1 MNTGWTLYIAILTIA
16 NILACV
22 WLLWWTARKRPD
34 ERGEHETT
42 GHVWDDNLQEL
53 NRPMP
58 RWWLNLFYLTIVFS
72 LGYLVLYPGL
82 GAFAG
87 TKSWTSG
94 KEHDT
99 EVAAAEAQLAPLF
112 ARFAQQSPGEL
123 AKNPEAVQLGRSVF
137 AHNCVQCHG
146 SDARGATGFPN
157 LTDKDWLWGGD
168 PDTVLATILNGRQ
181 GAMPAWGQML
191 GEQGV
196 TEVASYVQTLSGAK
210 VDDALARAGEARYKQ
225 ICVACHG
232 PEGKGNPALGAP
244 NLTDDVWLYGG
255 SFEQIA
261 TTVRNGRNGR
271 MPAHQPIIGA
281 DRARVAAAYVLSLQD
296 GGAKR

>member
-1 MNTGWTLYIAILTIA
+1 MNTGWTLYIAIITIA
-16 NILACV
+16 NILGCV

-42 GHVWDDNLQEL
+42 GHVWDDDIAEL

-58 RWWLNLFYLTIVFS
+58 RWWLNLFYLTIVFA

-87 TKSWTSG
+87 TKAWSSG
-94 KEHDT
+94 KEHDA

-112 ARFAQQSPGEL
+112 ARFATQSPGEL

-168 PDTVLATILNGRQ
+168 PDTVLATIQNGRN

-210 VDDALARAGEARYKQ
+210 VDDALARAGEVRFRQ
-225 ICVACHG
+225 VCVACHG
-232 PEGKGNPALGAP
+232 ADGRGNPALGAP

-261 TTVRNGRNGR
+261 TTIRNGRNGR

-281 DRARVAAAYVLSLQD
+281 DRARVAAAYVLSLAD